1 MTRQEAIR
9 ELKQWR
15 DQMKSHGVPDYGKK
29 LIALDLAIEALQ
41 ESERSDGMI
50 NNATKKEALEG
61 IQKSLLA
68 VSHVIELLIED
79 LKEDIESINGEEI
92 PVSEGFVSALAQIAK
107 DLKELKERGT
117 AE

>member
-41 ESERSDGMI
+41 ESERSD
-50 NNATKKEALEG
+50 E
-61 IQKSLLA
+61 Q
-68 VSHVIELLIED
+68 
-79 LKEDIESINGEEI
+79 
-92 PVSEGFVSALAQIAK
+92 
-107 DLKELKERGT
+107 
-117 AE
+117 